1 MRCPTLTDLPPPP
14 KGKTG
19 WPWTRETPRV
29 PESMPDGKPWP
40 RISIVTPSYNQGQ
53 FIEETIRS
61 VLLQGYPDLEY
72 IIIDGGS
79 TDESVEIIRKYE
91 RWITFWVSEPDSG
104 QTNAI
109 NKGFK
114 RSTGE
119 IVAWLNSD
127 DVYTAG
133 ALCTAAKAFAEQPHV
148 AVIYG
153 DADTIDAGTTIL
165 SNLNSR
171 DFDLQELYHRDY
183 IRQPASFISADAIKK
198 IGFLDER
205 FHYAMDYDLWICLGQ
220 EGNVMQ
226 YIPRTLAWF
235 RLHGSSKSVSQ
246 QEAFWPEIFLV
257 FDKVLTCRTP
267 GAPLT
272 EIAYSRILQSLL
284 INHLSQQPHK
294 IVRCTSKGMLDDGN
308 GEMFYQKPLQEVLR
322 FVDKDHFH
330 AGDSYLLM
338 EALHEIYK
346 TLENEYNMGKISP
359 SIGSKP
365 RWVYI
370 QLALLPGYLLLL
382 GERTK
387 SVGLYKTILY
397 MHPFLLKYPQ
407 TYRFP
412 GRYVMKTNPMF
423 KKILKNL
430 RSSRVFYGIRS
441 IFFGSAIGSY

>member
-14 KGKTG
+14 EGKTG

-133 ALCTAAKAFAEQPHV
+133 SLCTAAKAFAEQPHV

-153 DADTIDAGTTIL
+153 KIDAIDADTSIL
-165 SNLNSR
+165 SHISSR
-171 DFDLQELYHRDY
+171 EFDLEELYRRDY
-183 IRQPASFISADAIKK
+183 IRQPAS
-198 IGFLDER
+198 
-205 FHYAMDYDLWICLGQ
+205 
-220 EGNVMQ
+220 
-226 YIPRTLAWF
+226 TLS
-235 RLHGSSKSVSQ
+235 H
-246 QEAFWPEIFLV
+246 P
-257 FDKVLTCRTP
+257 
-267 GAPLT
+267 
-272 EIAYSRILQSLL
+272 YSRPNRVAPREIPVATTSLRL
-284 INHLSQQPHK
+284 RVRPRHPPQP
-294 IVRCTSKGMLDDGN
+294 S
-308 GEMFYQKPLQEVLR
+308 
-322 FVDKDHFH
+322 FH
-330 AGDSYLLM
+330 AKARSM
-338 EALHEIYK
+338 
-346 TLENEYNMGKISP
+346 
-359 SIGSKP
+359 
-365 RWVYI
+365 W
-370 QLALLPGYLLLL
+370 GY
-382 GERTK
+382 
-387 SVGLYKTILY
+387 
-397 MHPFLLKYPQ
+397 
-407 TYRFP
+407 
-412 GRYVMKTNPMF
+412 
-423 KKILKNL
+423 
-430 RSSRVFYGIRS
+430 
-441 IFFGSAIGSY
+441 